1 MKEDN
6 YDELDFEE
14 LMIELEKITN
24 KLENESSKISL
35 DESVELFENGILISK
50 KCNEKL
56 DLAEKKIT
64 MLINGDGEL
73 REENFIPKE

>member
-14 LMIELEKITN
+14 LMVELEKITN

-35 DESVELFENGILISK
+35 DESVKLFENGMLISK

-64 MLINGDGEL
+64 MLINSDGEL